1 MSTEV
6 GKAGLVSPPRVE
18 DYAERQLSLAK
29 REMIQFSSC
38 LHGCWPRNFSAS
50 ALDISY
56 CVKLNCR
63 GLCISTYPSWNP
75 VRHLSPRDVEAVNRL
90 PWGHFLVQARDQLSP
105 KTSPTQEERSR
116 NSAKTTAKTITLMH
130 KQRTEIRRNIGS
142 SATRA
147 ALPLLTHL
155 RFHVD
160 LPQTLVRSE
169 PRQSSRAPANV
180 KVEPS
185 LAPRVSA
192 REFKRRRQ
200 VRVMLDIHD
209 SEFSALSLERPVQSM
224 RRLWVSSASVRG
236 LSRSPSRSRSR
247 SKSSERTDLE
257 LLGRVEEIEFQAEQS
272 RNDLNARLLVLERHV
287 PTLSPITGITAADVQ
302 KATVQ
307 RFEGVVTDL
316 NVLNDGL
323 YDQSRKQSDINATL
337 RTKMAALEAEN
348 ESLRANYAEQ
358 GRTLAAL
365 QVAISRLEITSA
377 APLVLRTHG
386 ILPQR
391 SHSPPRLNHQ
401 PFRTRSR
408 SPPQGHASKRLRLD
422 DPNGFIAFGPLTE
435 SAETPQKQFELYLRT
450 AIPHFRL
457 EAPYTVRSD
466 SDYTGHLRVTVKSA
480 QVARAL
486 IDAWAKQTVAGYSK
500 VRMVEMA
507 AAHGK
512 EGPMNAPGTQLQSAS
527 HGNAHG
533 RPQWRSSNVNQQ
545 RHSEPGGG

>member
-38 LHGCWPRNFSAS
+38 LHGCWIWEDNSKIKNQETSRLRHWTSRTG
-50 ALDISY
+50 
-56 CVKLNCR
+56 VKLNCR

-75 VRHLSPRDVEAVNRL
+75 GCRGVNRL

-116 NSAKTTAKTITLMH
+116 NSAKTTARRIFISELPEILTTPTRVPVPRITLMH

-169 PRQSSRAPANV
+169 HAVQSRARKRQSRAVAC
-180 KVEPS
+180 S
-185 LAPRVSA
+185 RVSA

-200 VRVMLDIHD
+200 CAVPR
-209 SEFSALSLERPVQSM
+209 A
-224 RRLWVSSASVRG
+224 SSAIHATFMGVLRICAG

-272 RNDLNARLLVLERHV
+272 RNDLNARLLVSNGMFPHFPPL
-287 PTLSPITGITAADVQ
+287 P
-302 KATVQ
+302 
-307 RFEGVVTDL
+307 
-316 NVLNDGL
+316 
-323 YDQSRKQSDINATL
+323 
-337 RTKMAALEAEN
+337 
-348 ESLRANYAEQ
+348 

-422 DPNGFIAFGPLTE
+422 DPNGFIAFGP
-435 SAETPQKQFELYLRT
+435 SRVGRNPQKQFELYLRT

-486 IDAWAKQTVAGYSK
+486 IDAWAKQTVAAIPKSGWWK
-500 VRMVEMA
+500 
-507 AAHGK
+507 
-512 EGPMNAPGTQLQSAS
+512 
-527 HGNAHG
+527 
-533 RPQWRSSNVNQQ
+533 WQ
-545 RHSEPGGG
+545 RHMERKGR